1 RYPPKGSSG
10 SHSMI
15 VRWSARPPP
24 RLAAAKI
31 EATARPEPMPRPLP
45 GLLFASPLSGYYPRT
60 NGFCNGFDHKIDLC
74 FGKLG
79 KHRQGEKLVRDLF
92 RDRERAALMT
102 QADRSE
108 EHTSELQSP
117 YDLVCRLLLEKK
129 KKKTKTTKIII

>member
-1 RYPPKGSSG
+1 
-10 SHSMI
+10 MI

-60 NGFCNGFDHKIDLC
+60 NGFCNGFDDKIDLC

-79 KHRQGEKLVRDLF
+79 KHRQREKLVRDLF
-92 RDRERAALMT
+92 RDRERATLMT
-102 QADRSE
+102 QADVSPLKMHWDRVMYAAADAFLFQPPHHFIAVL
-108 EHTSELQSP
+108 HTDGVDVVDMAS
-117 YDLVCRLLLEKK
+117 VFGF
-129 KKKTKTTKIII
+129 

>member
-1 RYPPKGSSG
+1 
-10 SHSMI
+10 MI

-74 FGKLG
+74 FGKLR
-79 KHRQGEKLVRDLF
+79 KHRQREKLVRDLF
-92 RDRERAALMT
+92 RDRKRAALMT
-102 QADRSE
+102 QADISLLKMHWNRE
-108 EHTSELQSP
+108 MHANAYPFLITSS
-117 YDLVCRLLLEKK
+117 YHFNAG
-129 KKKTKTTKIII
+129 